1 METEVSVILITHN
14 KYAENLLVLDTLEKQ
29 TYDFTKME
37 VILVDDSSTDQTI
50 SLQKYTAPFL
60 FKYCR
65 STTNLGRAGAK
76 NFGIKRAEG
85 KIVIFLDGEVMVAPD
100 FVANHLRHYHNGQE
114 IAVSGNSGHCGIF
127 TFLYPGF
134 SEKQLRLLH
143 SCIQNEPL
151 TMERLAR
158 HLGLPGTQLHYFHQ
172 FYHQAARNQKLL
184 PLLTNEDIVARRYK
198 QLSFPIWPF
207 FPKILRNCG
216 NVLTGFHLAWI
227 FFVTRNVSLRKSLFD
242 ELGPFNEEFKG
253 WGLEDWELGY
263 RLYKNGVTFIE
274 DGDII
279 SYHQEHP
286 FSSKNRRA
294 DKMRNYAKFA
304 VMYPEIE
311 VCALTLN
318 FLRKK
323 STYLEIN
330 RIIKDYY
337 LLKDKFPAQFIHTE
351 NTFIKLTQQIPLLLS
366 EGKPVARLL
375 QHAGLE
381 KEADEK
387 KKLLVELEAL
397 RKTGRYS
404 YYLGALHL
412 LLNF

>member
-29 TYDFTKME
+29 TYDSTKME

-85 KIVIFLDGEVMVAPD
+85 KIVIFLDGEVMVDPD
-100 FVANHLRHYHNGQE
+100 FVANHLRHYHNGAE

-127 TFLYPGF
+127 SFLYPGF
-134 SEKQLRLLH
+134 SETQLRLLH

-151 TMERLAR
+151 SMERLAG
-158 HLGLPGTQLHYFHQ
+158 HLGLPDTQLWYFHK
-172 FYHQAARNQKLL
+172 FYQRAKRNQKLL
-184 PLLTNEDIVARRYK
+184 PLLTSEDLAARRFK

-207 FPKILRNCG
+207 FPKIIRNCG
-216 NVLTGFHLAWI
+216 NDLRGFHLAWI
-227 FFVTRNVSLRKSLFD
+227 FFVTRNVSIRKNLLDAVGAFS
-242 ELGPFNEEFKG
+242 EEFKG
-253 WGLEDWELGY
+253 WGLEDWEMGY
-263 RLYKNGVTFIE
+263 RLYKNGVKFIE
-274 DGDII
+274 DRDII

-286 FSSKNRRA
+286 FSNKNRKV
-294 DKMRNYAKFA
+294 DKMRNYAMFTM
-304 VMYPEIE
+304 MYPEIE

-323 STYLEIN
+323 STYLTIN

-337 LLKDKFPAQFIHTE
+337 LLKDKFPNQFTHTE
-351 NTFIKLTQQIPLLLS
+351 NTFIKLTQQIPLLLLQ
-366 EGKPVARLL
+366 GKPVTRLM
-375 QHAGLE
+375 QHADLDQ
-381 KEADEK
+381 EADK
-387 KKLLVELEAL
+387 KKLFGELATL
-397 RKTGRYS
+397 RKTGKYRN
-404 YYLGALHL
+404 YLNALYL
-412 LLNF
+412 LLAL